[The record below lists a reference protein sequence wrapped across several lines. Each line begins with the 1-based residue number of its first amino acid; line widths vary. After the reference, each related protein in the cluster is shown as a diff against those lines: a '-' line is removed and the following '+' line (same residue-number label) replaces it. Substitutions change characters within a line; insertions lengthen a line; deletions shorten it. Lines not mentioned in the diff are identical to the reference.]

1 MSEHLTERI
10 WSLDPGHLVLRQGD
24 ITRADT
30 DAVVNA
36 ANSSLMGGGGVDGA
50 IHKAA
55 GQHLLLACK
64 QIVLRDGP
72 LPAGRAVITPGFRL
86 AARFVIHAVGPIW
99 QGGTHGEERL
109 LRSAYEQCLD
119 LSKQNGLSSIAF
131 PALSCGAY
139 GYPLELAAPVA
150 FAAFRQGLEGGKV
163 SRVEL
168 WLHGQPAFDFW
179 TGCATGLFGPG
190 AR

>member
-1 MSEHLTERI
+1 MEASLSERTWAFGTGLL
-10 WSLDPGHLVLRQGD
+10 SLRQGD
-24 ITRADT
+24 LVTADS
-30 DAVVNA
+30 DAIVNA

-55 GQHLLLACK
+55 GHHLLLACK

-86 AARFVIHAVGPIW
+86 AARFVIHTVGPIW
-99 QGGTHGEERL
+99 QGGGNGEERL
-109 LRSAYEQCLD
+109 LRSAYEKSLELAQASNLAT
-119 LSKQNGLSSIAF
+119 IAF

-150 FAAFRQGLEGGKV
+150 LNALRQGLVLGMV
-163 SRVEL
+163 RRAEL
-168 WLHGQPAFDFW
+168 WLRGRTAFDFW
-179 TGCATGLFGPG
+179 TANATGLFGP
-190 AR
+190 AAP